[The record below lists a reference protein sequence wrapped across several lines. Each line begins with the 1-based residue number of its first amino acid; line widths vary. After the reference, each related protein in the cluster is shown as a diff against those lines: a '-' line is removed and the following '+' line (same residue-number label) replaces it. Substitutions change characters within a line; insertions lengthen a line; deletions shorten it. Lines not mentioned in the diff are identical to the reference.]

1 MEKKTLNEKVKE
13 LVKQVVLDS
22 DHDELQCYSNQ
33 LEKQLKEDKEFQ
45 KLVKAVDAYRL
56 SVYACD
62 EDYQKYSKKALR
74 TAFRACSKCINEIN
88 IPFDYTED
96 ENVLNRLSTG
106 NIANTDS
113 RISSLICN
121 TNDKFKTRISRRG
134 KEIERVPYTF
144 GEIRKLVEMV
154 NLGILEKEDVRRQV
168 RNGKVKR

>member
-1 MEKKTLNEKVKE
+1 MKTLNEKVKD

-22 DHDELQCYSNQ
+22 DYNNLQWYSNHI
-33 LEKQLKEDKEFQ
+33 EKQLKEDEDFQ
-45 KLVKAVDAYRL
+45 KLVKAVDDYRL
-56 SVYACD
+56 NVYAND
-62 EDYQKYSKKALR
+62 EDYQEYSKKALR
-74 TAFRACSKCINEIN
+74 TAFRACSKCINEIR

-96 ENVLNRLSTG
+96 ESVLNRLSME

-113 RISSLICN
+113 RISSLICT
-121 TNDKFKTRISRRG
+121 TNDKFKVRISRRG

-154 NLGILEKEDVRRQV
+154 NLGILEKEDVRQQV

>member
-1 MEKKTLNEKVKE
+1 MKTLNEKVKE
-13 LVKQVVLDS
+13 MVKQVVLDS
-22 DHDELQCYSNQ
+22 DYNKLQWCSNQ
-33 LEKQLKEDKEFQ
+33 IEKLLKEDDEFQ
-45 KLVKAVDAYRL
+45 KLQKAVDDYRL
-56 SVYACD
+56 KMYAENTD
-62 EDYQKYSKKALR
+62 FQEISKKVLN

-96 ENVLNRLSTG
+96 ENVLNRLSTE

-121 TNDKFKTRISRRG
+121 TNDKFKIRISRKG
-134 KEIERVPYTF
+134 KEIERIPYTF

-154 NLGILEKEDVRRQV
+154 NLGILEKEDVRQQV

>member
-1 MEKKTLNEKVKE
+1 M
-13 LVKQVVLDS
+13 VKQVVLDS
-22 DHDELQCYSNQ
+22 DYNELQWCSNQ
-33 LEKQLKEDKEFQ
+33 IEKQLKEDDEFQ
-45 KLVKAVDAYRL
+45 KLQKAVDDYRL
-56 SVYACD
+56 KMYA
-62 EDYQKYSKKALR
+62 EDTDFQEISKKVLH

-96 ENVLNRLSTG
+96 ESVLNRLSTE

-121 TNDKFKTRISRRG
+121 TNDKFKVRVSRKG
-134 KEIERVPYTF
+134 KEIIRIPYTF

-168 RNGKVKR
+168 RSGKVKR